1 MKTSIVYLTLFLF
14 LGNVAC
20 AQDLKAEYQ
29 KYIKSFITHV
39 KSDNKVALSE
49 LVSYPLK
56 REYPIA
62 DIDGKAEFVKRYSEI
77 FDVSLKKEII
87 RSNPG
92 KDWYDMGLRGLMLN
106 QGSIWLDTEGRLIA
120 VNYRSKFETDLKNRL
135 MDAQKRKLD
144 PSIAF
149 FQTPVC
155 ILQTAQFKIRID
167 NLGNNNYRYASWSI
181 KKDMTEKPDLV
192 INGGKLVLE
201 GVGGNHQYE
210 FKKGV
215 YLYECAIVVV
225 GEKNAAAA
233 KVTLYQGSKVI
244 FSQNAKIIAK

>member
-1 MKTSIVYLTLFLF
+1 MKTGIIYLTVLVFI
-14 LGNVAC
+14 GNFVC
-20 AQDLKAEYQ
+20 AQELKTEYQ
-29 KYIKSFITHV
+29 KYIKSFIANV
-39 KSDNKVALSE
+39 KSDNKGALSE

-56 REYPIA
+56 REYPIP
-62 DIDGKAEFVKRYSEI
+62 DVDDKGEFVKRYAEI
-77 FDVSLKKEII
+77 FDAALKNEIT

-92 KDWYDMGLRGLMLN
+92 KDWYDMGWRGLMLN
-106 QGSIWLDTEGRLIA
+106 QGRIWLDVDGRLIA

-135 MDAQKRKLD
+135 MDTQKRNLD

-192 INGGKLVLE
+192 INGGKLVVE
-201 GVGGNHQYE
+201 GAGGNHQYE

-215 YLYECAIVVV
+215 YLYECAILVLA
-225 GEKNAAAA
+225 EKNSPPA
-233 KVTLYQGSKVI
+233 KLTLYQGNKVI
-244 FSQNAKIIAK
+244 LSQNAKIIAK